1 MVSLT
6 SIKNPQMVEALQKLQ
21 NKLSHRSWQF
31 RWPKWVF
38 RHLLHDWLSAWQT
51 KMPTGSLSVC
61 LSLFSSFL
69 SSLRLQTFA
78 MNATVGVV
86 SALFCSSWMCFGAY
100 LMWILALLLCAG
112 GLRSWFAYLEVEQ
125 LVCRRASAPTAG
137 GEDWVMLVKDF
148 ASDCWGRGGI
158 LHFAPFSYGQQC
170 FGMGWDFAVEQNKVP
185 SPLRDRSFCPQSPS
199 SCDQKDKVCC
209 AQDLV
214 GYGASTYGCKGTVA
228 AKAVALK
235 MWCRQTACLNP
246 RSLGSSTVAR
256 SVLPSRELACCPPFR
271 LGL

>member
-1 MVSLT
+1 
-6 SIKNPQMVEALQKLQ
+6 MVEALQKLP

-51 KMPTGSLSVC
+51 KMHTGSLSVC
-61 LSLFSSFL
+61 LSLFFFFL
-69 SSLRLQTFA
+69 SQATDLCHECHSWGNFCFVLFFLNVFWGLFDVDSLLFFC
-78 MNATVGVV
+78 VLVV
-86 SALFCSSWMCFGAY
+86 CGAD
-100 LMWILALLLCAG
+100 LLIWRWG
-112 GLRSWFAYLEVEQ
+112 SWFAGEHLHPQQEVRTGS
-125 LVCRRASAPTAG
+125 C
-137 GEDWVMLVKDF
+137 WWNF
-148 ASDCWGRGGI
+148 ASNCRGRGGI

-170 FGMGWDFAVEQNKVP
+170 FGMGWDFTVEQNKVP

-214 GYGASTYGCKGTVA
+214 GHGASTYGCKGTVA

-235 MWCRQTACLNP
+235 TWCRQTACLNP